1 MDKALVKMF
10 VGIRVPMDIANL
22 LGGFREAHFH
32 AHQGVRWT
40 ENNDLH
46 ITLKYLGAQTALS
59 AKLIVEGLDNIS
71 QSPVDISL
79 NGSGIFED
87 VGVFFI
93 SVLPSPELMRLQAAV
108 DQVALANGVS
118 PSEHAYNPHISIAR
132 LSQEL
137 IGRGSSIALFN
148 QMPSLLREFCQRLP
162 HRHFRATE
170 MTLFESVVGR
180 YRVLRS
186 FRL

>member
-1 MDKALVKMF
+1 MDKASIKMF
-10 VGIRVPMDIANL
+10 VGIRVPIDMANL
-22 LGGFREAHFH
+22 LGGFREADCH
-32 AHQGVRWT
+32 AHEGVRWT

-46 ITLKYLGAQTALS
+46 ITLKYLGPQTALS

-71 QSPVDISL
+71 QAPVDISL

-93 SVLPSPELMRLQAAV
+93 SVLPTPELMRLQAAV

-118 PSEHAYNPHISIAR
+118 HSEHAYNPHISIAR
-132 LSQEL
+132 LSPEL
-137 IGRGSSIALFN
+137 IGRGSSMAFFN